1 MWPNPQETANLV
13 TYTEEILYGNFL
25 RRDYLDRLSHRES
38 NQVKIWCASGGFVN
52 FCYSLENA
60 SVSGAE

>member
-1 MWPNPQETANLV
+1 M
-13 TYTEEILYGNFL
+13 YTEEILYGKPHFL

-38 NQVKIWCASGGFVN
+38 NLVKIWCASGGFVN
-52 FCYSLENA
+52 FCYSLENT